1 MSDDFTKVRMIQEA
15 DYEYCRNH
23 ECPKCGHKCNES
35 IFETNDELNKTYSSY
50 ISSHD
55 RTRESDEVLNSE
67 VGHDNAE
74 VTNESNTHD
83 QPPVETPDETS
94 SYINDS
100 QGVSNNTERVSSNP
114 PDMNVPLNQ
123 VSKLSNGAT
132 AENAPQ
138 VFSKS
143 TASAVNSTLNS
154 TPPIPT
160 IAQKDVSQV
169 YNCAPDVPISLPG
182 KAVPPTKS
190 KNQKPYQCT
199 LCPKTYKTPNSVNRH
214 MKDKHRNSAVKQLV
228 ESKVQ
233 QPTVPVVPQPTGQN
247 YPKLIEIDG
256 SRVINE
262 KDIPLPD
269 DDEDF
274 QFSLSD
280 ENDNLTTPLPSKKNT
295 PKITPERVPKIIP
308 KKKKKKT
315 ISTSTRVTRSSRK
328 RNASESDDEETP
340 NKFVGKSRG
349 SGRGGHFYS
358 SWD

>member
-1 MSDDFTKVRMIQEA
+1 M
-15 DYEYCRNH
+15 
-23 ECPKCGHKCNES
+23 
-35 IFETNDELNKTYSSY
+35 
-50 ISSHD
+50 
-55 RTRESDEVLNSE
+55 
-67 VGHDNAE
+67 
-74 VTNESNTHD
+74 
-83 QPPVETPDETS
+83 
-94 SYINDS
+94 
-100 QGVSNNTERVSSNP
+100 SNNAERVSSNP

-190 KNQKPYQCT
+190 LSKNQKPYQCT
-199 LCPKTYKTPNSVNRH
+199 LCPKSYKTPNSLNRH

-228 ESKVQ
+228 ESEVQ
-233 QPTVPVVPQPTGQN
+233 QPTVPVVPQPTGKN

-280 ENDNLTTPLPSKKNT
+280 ENDNLTTPLSSKKNT
-295 PKITPERVPKIIP
+295 PKITPERLPKIIP
-308 KKKKKKT
+308 KKKKT

-340 NKFVGKSRG
+340 NKIVGKSRG